1 MQVSNVCNNLS
12 ISEDRLG
19 NIETPAFIYDE
30 GEIERLLDLG
40 DQVRGQS
47 SCQVLFSLKPFSFYD
62 ALAKMAPRLDGFA
75 VSSLFEAR
83 LAGQTIGEGS
93 VHITTPGIRS
103 DEIVDIGTLCDFISF
118 NSLPQWDRHH
128 EELKAHLSCGLRV
141 NPQLSFVSDQRYDPC
156 RPHSKL
162 GVPLADLV
170 TVATQD
176 PERLSGIQGLH
187 VHSNCES
194 TDFTDLQATVMHLHQ
209 QLGNLL
215 QRVKWINLGGGYL
228 LDGSTDF
235 TPFNKAVEFLQTS
248 YGLQVFIE
256 PGAAFIQSAGYIVST
271 VLDVFQSEGANIAV
285 LDTTVNHMPEVFEYG
300 YEPDVIGHDDD
311 AAFEYILVGCTCLA
325 GDVFGEY
332 GFDRPLRV
340 GDRVIFYNVGAY
352 TLSKAHMFNGVNL
365 PAVYALTEA
374 GDLVLKQRFT
384 YADFAAKWGAHARIN
399 Y

>member
-1 MQVSNVCNNLS
+1 MSNLGNNLS
-12 ISEDRLG
+12 FCADRLG
-19 NIETPAFIYDE
+19 NIESPAFIYDE
-30 GEIERLLDLG
+30 VAIERLLDLG
-40 DQVRGQS
+40 EQVRDQC

-62 ALAKMAPRLDGFA
+62 ALERMAPRLDGFA

-83 LAGQTIGEGS
+83 LASQTVGDGS

-103 DEIVDIGTLCDFISF
+103 DEIAHISTLCDFISF
-118 NSLPQWDRHH
+118 NSLPQWDRYHKD
-128 EELKAHLSCGLRV
+128 LKGHLSCGLRV
-141 NPQLSFVSDQRYDPC
+141 NPQLSFVGDQRYDPC

-162 GVPLADLV
+162 GVPLSDLV
-170 TVATQD
+170 AVATQD
-176 PERLSGIQGLH
+176 PERLSGIEGLL

-194 TDFTDLQATVMHLHQ
+194 TNFTDLNATVMHLHEH
-209 QLGNLL
+209 LGNLL

-228 LDGSTDF
+228 LGGSEDF
-235 TPFNKAVEFLQTS
+235 TALYEAVEFLQTS

-256 PGAAFIQSAGYIVST
+256 PGAAFIQSAGYIAST

-300 YEPDVIGHDDD
+300 YEPDVIGHDDE
-311 AAFEYILVGCTCLA
+311 ATFEYILAGCTCLA
-325 GDVFGEY
+325 GDIFGEY
-332 GFDRPLRV
+332 AFDRPLRV

-352 TLSKAHMFNGVNL
+352 TLSKSHMFNGVNL
-365 PAVYALTEA
+365 PAIYALTEA